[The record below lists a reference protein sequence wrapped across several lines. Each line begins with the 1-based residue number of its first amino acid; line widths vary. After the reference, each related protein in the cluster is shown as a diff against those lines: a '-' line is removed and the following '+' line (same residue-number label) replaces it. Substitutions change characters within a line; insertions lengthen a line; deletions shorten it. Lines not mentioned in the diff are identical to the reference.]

1 MQLIRFGAKG
11 REKPGILAADGSRRD
26 LSAEFRD
33 WDSTFFAAGG
43 LRHLQEALQ
52 QTPQKQ
58 RPEVPS
64 KERWGAPVA
73 RAGKVVCIGLNY
85 IDHAQ
90 EANLPVPAEP
100 VLFLKAPN
108 TMAGPY
114 DDIWIP
120 RGSCKTDWELELGI
134 VIGATARY
142 LESGEAA
149 MGCIAGYCISNDV
162 SERAFQMERGGQW
175 TKGKSCDTFNPL
187 GPWLATADEIADAK
201 QLRMSLRVNGVA
213 KQNGSTSNMIFDVG
227 ELVRYV
233 SQFMTLEAG
242 DLISTG
248 TPAGVGFGMKPPQ
261 YLKVGDLLEAEIEGL
276 GSQRQRCVAAPS
288 AADRD
293 FS

>member
-1 MQLIRFGAKG
+1 MQLIRFGATG

-33 WDSTFFAAGG
+33 WDSTFLAAGG
-43 LRHLQEALQ
+43 LGHLQETLKQASLE
-52 QTPQKQ
+52 Q
-58 RPEVPS
+58 RPQVPRE
-64 KERWGAPVA
+64 ERWGAPIA

-90 EANLPVPAEP
+90 EANLPVPSEP

-108 TMAGPY
+108 TIAGPY

-120 RGSCKTDWELELGI
+120 RGSSKTDWELELGV

-142 LESGEAA
+142 LESAELA
-149 MGCIAGYCISNDV
+149 MDCVAGYCISNDV

-187 GPWLATADEIADAK
+187 GPWLATPDEIPNIT
-201 QLRMSLRVNGVA
+201 QLRMSLRVNGEV
-213 KQNGSTSNMIFDVG
+213 KQDGSTSKMIFDIG

-233 SQFMTLEAG
+233 SQFMTLEPG

-261 YLKVGDLLEAEIEGL
+261 YLRVGDQLDAEIECL
-276 GSQRQRCVAAPS
+276 GSQRQRCVAAP
-288 AADRD
+288 
-293 FS
+293 

>member
-1 MQLIRFGAKG
+1 MQLIRFGARG
-11 REKPGILAADGSRRD
+11 REQPGILAADGSRRD

-33 WDSTFFAAGG
+33 WDSTFFASDG
-43 LRHLQEALQ
+43 LRHLHDALQ
-52 QTPQKQ
+52 QTPPEQ

-64 KERWGAPVA
+64 TERWGAPVA

-90 EANLPVPAEP
+90 EANLPVPTEP

-108 TMAGPY
+108 TITGPY

-120 RGSCKTDWELELGI
+120 RGSGKTDWELELGI
-134 VIGATARY
+134 VMGTTARY

-187 GPWLATADEIADAK
+187 GPWLATRDEIALVM
-201 QLRMSLRVNGVA
+201 QLGMSLRVNGEV
-213 KQNGSTSNMIFDVG
+213 KQNGSTRNMIFDVG

-233 SQFMTLEAG
+233 SQFMTLEPG

-261 YLKVGDLLEAEIEGL
+261 YLKVGDQLEAEIEGL
-276 GSQRQRCVAAPS
+276 GSQRQRCVRAP
-288 AADRD
+288 
-293 FS
+293 